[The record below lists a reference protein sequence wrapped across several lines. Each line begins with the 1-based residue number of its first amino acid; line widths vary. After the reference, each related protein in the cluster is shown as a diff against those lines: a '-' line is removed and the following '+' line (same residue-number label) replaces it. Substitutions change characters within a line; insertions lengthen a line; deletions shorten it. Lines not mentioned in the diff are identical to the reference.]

1 MGRQIVLRSSAPHS
15 FADRSSS
22 QKSVAKYSRPSN
34 GIDRSVKPGICFA
47 HPITP
52 TSSLSYISLSTLSI
66 SCASPPIAI
75 RSRPESAAAAVA
87 PPPPPPPGEWLLL
100 LLADDDDDDEDDEYD
115 ELDAWPPLR
124 SSPTLIMPSP
134 PVPPIESGS
143 GSNEDNTSRILMS
156 SSVWAVYC
164 WFD

>member
-1 MGRQIVLRSSAPHS
+1 MDQRSSAPHS

-87 PPPPPPPGEWLLL
+87 PPPPGEWLLL

-124 SSPTLIMPSP
+124 SSPTLIMLSP